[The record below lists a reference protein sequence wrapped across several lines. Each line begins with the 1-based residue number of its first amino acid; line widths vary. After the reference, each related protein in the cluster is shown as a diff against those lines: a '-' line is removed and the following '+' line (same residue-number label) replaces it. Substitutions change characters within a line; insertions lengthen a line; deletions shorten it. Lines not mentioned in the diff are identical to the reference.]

1 MGHSAD
7 YQTELYIKQL
17 EQIAQS
23 LFDQSKK
30 FSEEGLDELAGSTF
44 DQASQLMRAV
54 AQLRKIMEK

>member
-17 EQIAQS
+17 EQIAQT

-30 FSEEGLDELAGSTF
+30 FSEGGLEELADSTF
-44 DQASQLMRAV
+44 DQASQLTRAIG
-54 AQLRKIMEK
+54 QLRQVMEE

>member
-17 EQIAQS
+17 EQMAQN

-30 FSEEGLDELAGSTF
+30 FREGGLEEMADSTF
-44 DQASQLMRAV
+44 EQASQLLRAIG
-54 AQLRKIMEK
+54 QLRKIMEE